1 MKDAEKQMTTYKK
14 DIQETELNFQESESE
29 HSNDSDSDA
38 LSKNRALR
46 KPPNEDFDMLFI
58 PG

>member
-38 LSKNRALR
+38 LSKNRALT
-46 KPPNEDFDMLFI
+46 
-58 PG
+58 